1 MTSESNR
8 KDPAWQYAH
17 LVEENNLNKFECNFC
32 GKVSNGGVYRVKQHL
47 AGGYRNVTACPK
59 CPSHVREEIREFM
72 SKKKTQKE
80 EMNMLPDFDDMD
92 MEDEDDDVVEINV
105 NQHCK
110 LTSSSQGSSKSKS
123 KSKMPKR
130 KGPMDV
136 YFTPNP
142 ESVVKNRR
150 DQAKGKQTKID
161 ANDPYKKEM
170 RARAL
175 QRFAR
180 WMYDAGIPFNVVN
193 YESFGPM
200 IEAIGQY
207 GPGMKPPTYHEV
219 RVTQLK
225 KEVKHTEDLMK
236 YHKEDCAKYGCSIK
250 ADGWTDKRG
259 RTLIN
264 FLVNCPRGT
273 MFVELVDAS
282 SYSKDGQKLF
292 ELLDKFVE
300 KVGKENVVQVI
311 TDSAAANVLAGRFLE
326 AKYEQLYW
334 TPCAAHC
341 LDLMLEDIFKI
352 PRLKKT
358 FERGIAVHGYIYNRH
373 TLLNMMRRYTNLKN
387 LIKPAKT
394 RFATAFLT
402 LCRMHQQKNNLR
414 KMVTSEDWTSSKWAK
429 EPQGKRMA
437 QTLLMPSFRNT
448 VVFALKVSG
457 PLVKVFRLVDTEKKP
472 PMGYIYEAMDR
483 VKECIASS
491 FDHKEEKYNEI
502 FEIIDKRWDVQLHRP
517 LHAAAHFLNPEFFYP
532 KALEVQRDHEV
543 MNGFYECMQ
552 RLVPDVTVQDLIT
565 NEMSIYMKAE
575 SLFGKAVAIRQR
587 NTRAPADW
595 WASYGSYTPN
605 LQTFVIKVF
614 SLTCSSSG
622 CERNWSVFEHLHSKK
637 RNRLEQQRLNDLVYV
652 KYNRTL
658 RFRYD
663 MRNTLD
669 PISLQNIDE
678 SNEWLLGRMDGESDE
693 DNEPVFDDDDGL
705 TWATVTRAFGVE
717 ESSHASR
724 ATSSCSKA
732 QPRISKPST
741 LTPLQLI
748 DEEEAGSDDTEE
760 EDVEGY
766 KSTDGEE
773 DDSLLAIDVKD
784 DD

>member
-1 MTSESNR
+1 MTSGSNR

-80 EMNMLPDFDDMD
+80 EINMLPDFNDMD
-92 MEDEDDDVVEINV
+92 MEDEDEDDDVIEINV
-105 NQHCK
+105 NQHRK

-123 KSKMPKR
+123 KSKTPKR

-142 ESVVKNRR
+142 ESVVKNRK

-180 WMYDAGIPFNVVN
+180 WMYDAGIPFNAVN

-236 YHKEDCAKYGCSIK
+236 YHKEDCAKYGRSIM

-273 MFVELVDAS
+273 MFVESVDAS

-326 AKYEQLYW
+326 AKYEHLYW

-341 LDLMLEDIFKI
+341 LDLMFEDIFKI

-358 FERGIAVHGYIYNRH
+358 FERGIAAHGYIYNRP
-373 TLLNMMRRYTNLKN
+373 TLLNMMRRFTNLKN

-402 LCRMHQQKNNLR
+402 LSRMHQQKNNLR

-429 EPQGKRMA
+429 EPQV
-437 QTLLMPSFRNT
+437 L
-448 VVFALKVSG
+448 
-457 PLVKVFRLVDTEKKP
+457 RLVDTEKKP

-483 VKECIASS
+483 AKECIASS

-502 FEIIDKRWDVQLHRP
+502 FEIIDKR
-517 LHAAAHFLNPEFFYP
+517 
-532 KALEVQRDHEV
+532 
-543 MNGFYECMQ
+543 
-552 RLVPDVTVQDLIT
+552 
-565 NEMSIYMKAE
+565 
-575 SLFGKAVAIRQR
+575 
-587 NTRAPADW
+587 
-595 WASYGSYTPN
+595 
-605 LQTFVIKVF
+605 
-614 SLTCSSSG
+614 
-622 CERNWSVFEHLHSKK
+622 
-637 RNRLEQQRLNDLVYV
+637 
-652 KYNRTL
+652 
-658 RFRYD
+658 
-663 MRNTLD
+663 
-669 PISLQNIDE
+669 
-678 SNEWLLGRMDGESDE
+678 
-693 DNEPVFDDDDGL
+693 
-705 TWATVTRAFGVE
+705 
-717 ESSHASR
+717 
-724 ATSSCSKA
+724 
-732 QPRISKPST
+732 
-741 LTPLQLI
+741 
-748 DEEEAGSDDTEE
+748 
-760 EDVEGY
+760 
-766 KSTDGEE
+766 
-773 DDSLLAIDVKD
+773 
-784 DD
+784 